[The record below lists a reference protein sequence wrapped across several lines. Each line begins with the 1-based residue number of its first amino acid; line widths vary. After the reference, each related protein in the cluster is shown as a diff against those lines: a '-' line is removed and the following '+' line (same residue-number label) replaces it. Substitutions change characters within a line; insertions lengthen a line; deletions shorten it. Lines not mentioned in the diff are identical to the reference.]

1 MDQYKSMLMQTEIG
15 ASGPDV
21 ILLVCKSAPVA
32 HAVMEEKF
40 NKGFYFFL
48 KDHGIDKMPYAVTG
62 EAFKAATVA
71 FVARMRQKDLP
82 EKIKVS
88 RWQKESE
95 ASKEEDV
102 FEKLV
107 DGFGAEN
114 IEVIDDEHK

>member
-1 MDQYKSMLMQTEIG
+1 
-15 ASGPDV
+15 
-21 ILLVCKSAPVA
+21 
-32 HAVMEEKF
+32 
-40 NKGFYFFL
+40 
-48 KDHGIDKMPYAVTG
+48 MPYAVTG
-62 EAFKAATVA
+62 EAFKAATAA

-107 DGFGAEN
+107 DGFGADN

>member
-1 MDQYKSMLMQTEIG
+1 
-15 ASGPDV
+15 
-21 ILLVCKSAPVA
+21 
-32 HAVMEEKF
+32 
-40 NKGFYFFL
+40 
-48 KDHGIDKMPYAVTG
+48 
-62 EAFKAATVA
+62 
-71 FVARMRQKDLP
+71 MRQKDLP